1 MIFTFSFLT
10 NISPHSTQT
19 AQKREKSSAWR
30 RLCSA
35 QRCLCSDLPLSAG
48 RIFSWGLTLGLQLHL
63 ACMRMSMSPH
73 SCQQSKGYVTT
84 GPNNYPLHQ
93 SIIEGSAKIKTGYG
107 TTSPS
112 FSPRKGKINT
122 WSHSSLLR
130 EASLSPPVFYTELDK
145 LFYKKPDSKYFRF
158 ESHTKPQLHVVFL
171 LLFTIFKNVNPFLAD
186 GPCKNKAQIRVRL
199 WALVW

>member
-30 RLCSA
+30 WLCSA

-122 WSHSSLLR
+122 WSRSSLWGRLPYPLQCFTQSLTNFSIKSQIVNILDLR
-130 EASLSPPVFYTELDK
+130 ATQNLSCM
-145 LFYKKPDSKYFRF
+145 LFFF
-158 ESHTKPQLHVVFL
+158 FFL
-171 LLFTIFKNVNPFLAD
+171 QYLKM
-186 GPCKNKAQIRVRL
+186 
-199 WALVW
+199 